1 MSEISPG
8 EFEGRQETARR
19 AAAGRGLDALLV
31 IGRSFYDRPGDLAY
45 LTNHFP
51 PFPATAF
58 SGTIR
63 GMGHGLFLLP
73 VRGRP
78 ALLIDGR
85 SYRKDLVVVDEVRA
99 SLDLATGLAGLLQDR
114 ELRTG
119 RIGLVG
125 EDIMP
130 VALMRAVASALPG
143 VTFEPAG
150 DIVSGL
156 RVVKSAGELAALRR
170 AALVAGRGLEAAVR
184 RIGPAARENQV
195 CAAGVS
201 AALEAGADFVRYL
214 RVHSGPWSALGSR
227 WPQATDRP
235 MVEGDVVTL
244 DIIGAVEGY
253 QFDVLRSTTVGPAAG
268 DARRMLEAC
277 LAAVERTVAAVR
289 PGTAAEALVTE
300 AGRAIEAAGLGPYAS
315 TFVGHGIGLET
326 VEEPYLMPGVTT
338 PLRAGMVLCI
348 EPGIYVPERWGCS
361 IEQEVIVREGPPE
374 VIIDFPT
381 RLW

>member
-8 EFEGRQETARR
+8 EFEGRQEAARR

-99 SLDLATGLAGLLQDR
+99 SLDLAAGLAGLLQDR
-114 ELRTG
+114 GLRTG

-143 VTFEPAG
+143 VAFEPAG
-150 DIVSGL
+150 DIVGGL
-156 RVVKSAGELAALRR
+156 RMVKSAGELAALRR
-170 AALVAGRGLEAAVR
+170 AALVAGGGLEAAVR

-235 MVEGDVVTL
+235 MIEGDIVTL

-253 QFDVLRSTTVGPAAG
+253 QFDVLRSTTVGPATG

-300 AGRAIEAAGLGPYAS
+300 AGRAIEAAGFGQYAS

-361 IEQEVIVREGPPE
+361 IEQEVIVRDGPPE
-374 VIIDFPT
+374 VITEFPT